1 LDFIKNCNAFSDEEL
16 ALKAKSGDVSCFEH
30 LAEKYKPLLLSKI
43 SKYISCG
50 FYEDL
55 KQESYL
61 GFYKAIIAYD
71 IKKGVPFAAFA
82 EVCVQRQLLSSIKAH
97 EKFNT
102 ESLSFDEIEDISVSL
117 EEAVIDRQTS
127 RDLLSLLEEKLSG
140 YERQV
145 LRLYLLDLTYEQ
157 ISKKLSKN
165 IKSVD
170 NALKR
175 IKKKIATDL

>member
-1 LDFIKNCNAFSDEEL
+1 MDFTKKGNDFSDEEL
-16 ALKAKSGDVSCFEH
+16 ALKAKFGDVVAFEE
-30 LAEKYKPLLLSKI
+30 LAEKYKPLLLSRI

-61 GFYKAIIAYD
+61 GFYKAIMAY
-71 IKKGVPFAAFA
+71 KEEKGIPFSAFA
-82 EVCVQRQLLSSIKAH
+82 QLCVQRQLISSIKAH

-157 ISKKLSKN
+157 ISQKLSKN

-175 IKKKIATDL
+175 IKKKIAADL